1 MESSK
6 ISSQLERVPPNWS
19 PSERAPPPT
28 SQTLC
33 SDFAEVEAMI
43 ANLRADFP
51 ALDIELESMQLPP
64 FQAVLDKLKYIIV
77 KLDSRMCVCVI

>member
-6 ISSQLERVPPNWS
+6 ISSQLERAPPSWS
-19 PSERAPPPT
+19 PSKLAPIPT

-33 SDFAEVEAMI
+33 SEFAEVEAMI

-51 ALDIELESMQLPP
+51 ELDRE
-64 FQAVLDKLKYIIV
+64 
-77 KLDSRMCVCVI
+77 LDSSISNGIS